1 MIRYNMRYRGPYE
14 HDKFALNILQYH
26 NMITNFKND
35 ISSSMSWKT
44 LYDMSNIVTQL
55 FKDTCYEDG
64 RSDKLYKKFI
74 MMGD

>member
-35 ISSSMSWKT
+35 TSKT
-44 LYDMSNIVTQL
+44 LSDTRNTGPQL
-55 FKDTCYEDG
+55 LNHTRYEDG